1 MEVLFPM
8 EKLAV
13 RGLVEVLRH
22 YFEIVGIRRRLQRYF
37 LREKP
42 ALFIGIDSPDFNLDL
57 EAALKQGGIPTVQY
71 VGPTIWAWRRERIHK
86 VKRATS
92 LVLTLYPFEPPLY
105 ERARVPVC
113 YVGHPLADLL
123 AHLPT
128 MQAVREEFEPQSIE
142 VFEALK
148 EGASVEQAAQRF
160 GLSVAAVYKVKQRVR
175 ERLRERIAQQ
185 IAAED
190 PVDA

>member
-1 MEVLFPM
+1 MHALRAKRPNLKFVGIGGPRMEGLGMEVLFPM

-13 RGLVEVLRH
+13 RGLVEVLKH
-22 YFEIVGIRRRLQRYF
+22 YFEIVGIRRQLKRRF

-57 EAALKQGGIPTVQY
+57 EAALKQAGVPTVQY

-86 VKRATS
+86 VKRAVS

-128 MQAVREEFEPQSIE
+128 RKAVRDELRVP
-142 VFEALK
+142 VHATVVALLP
-148 EGASVEQAAQRF
+148 GSRAS
-160 GLSVAAVYKVKQRVR
+160 
-175 ERLRERIAQQ
+175 
-185 IAAED
+185 
-190 PVDA
+190 